1 MQEEV
6 NERVVLVIKG
16 GVTLSARALA
26 KAMRKVL
33 ELRKNKNLS
42 SHQKTGKQNIKQLIR
57 QNAGVS
63 NIELTNSNIKSFDRT
78 ARKYGIDY
86 AVKKDRLS
94 TPPKYLVFF
103 KSRDADAMT
112 AAFTEFSKRTLRKE
126 KQKQSVKK
134 TLEVF
139 KKMIKEKGLD
149 KVKELVKGERER

>member
-42 SHQKTGKQNIKQLIR
+42 SHQKTGKQNIKQLIG

-134 TLEVF
+134 TLEAF
-139 KKMIKEKGLD
+139 KKLIKEKGLD

>member
-16 GVTLSARALA
+16 GVTISARALA

-42 SHQKTGKQNIKQLIR
+42 SHQKTGKQNIKQLIG

-134 TLEVF
+134 TLEAF
-139 KKMIKEKGLD
+139 KKLIKEKGLD

>member
-6 NERVVLVIKG
+6 NERVVLVIHG

-26 KAMRKVL
+26 RAMRKVL

-42 SHQKTGKQNIKQLIR
+42 SHQKTGKQNIKQLIG

-134 TLEVF
+134 TLEAF
-139 KKMIKEKGLD
+139 KKLIKEKGLD

>member
-139 KKMIKEKGLD
+139 KKLITEKGLD

>member
-6 NERVVLVIKG
+6 NDRVVLVIKG

-42 SHQKTGKQNIKQLIR
+42 SHQKTGKQNIKQLIG

-134 TLEVF
+134 TLEAF
-139 KKMIKEKGLD
+139 KKLIKEKGLD

>member
-16 GVTLSARALA
+16 GVTLTARALA

-33 ELRKNKNLS
+33 ELRKNKNFP
-42 SHQKTGKQNIKQLIR
+42 SHQKTGKQNIKQLIG

-103 KSRDADAMT
+103 KSRDADAIKCL
-112 AAFTEFSKRTLRKE
+112 SSLSGILQGTL
-126 KQKQSVKK
+126 KQSVSIIFRSGY
-134 TLEVF
+134 TLS
-139 KKMIKEKGLD
+139 
-149 KVKELVKGERER
+149 

>member
-139 KKMIKEKGLD
+139 KKLIKEKGLD

>member
-33 ELRKNKNLS
+33 ELRKNKNLP
-42 SHQKTGKQNIKQLIR
+42 SHKKTGKQNIKQLIG

-126 KQKQSVKK
+126 KQKQSVKR
-134 TLEVF
+134 TLEAF
-139 KKMIKEKGLD
+139 KKLIKEKGLD

>member
-42 SHQKTGKQNIKQLIR
+42 SHQKTGKQNIKQLIG

-94 TPPKYLVFF
+94 TPPKYFVFF

-134 TLEVF
+134 TLEAF
-139 KKMIKEKGLD
+139 KKLIKEKGLD

>member
-94 TPPKYLVFF
+94 TPTKYLVFF

-134 TLEVF
+134 TLEAF
-139 KKMIKEKGLD
+139 KKLIKEKGLD

>member
-33 ELRKNKNLS
+33 ELRKNKNFP
-42 SHQKTGKQNIKQLIR
+42 SHQKTGKQNIKQLIG

-134 TLEVF
+134 TLEAF
-139 KKMIKEKGLD
+139 KKLIKEKGLD
-149 KVKELVKGERER
+149 KVKELVKEERER

>member
-33 ELRKNKNLS
+33 ELRKNKNFL
-42 SHQKTGKQNIKQLIR
+42 SHQKTGKQNIKQLIG

-78 ARKYGIDY
+78 ARKYSIDY
-86 AVKKDRLS
+86 AVEKDRLS

-134 TLEVF
+134 TLEAF
-139 KKMIKEKGLD
+139 KKLIKEKGLD

>member
-33 ELRKNKNLS
+33 ELRK
-42 SHQKTGKQNIKQLIR
+42 
-57 QNAGVS
+57 
-63 NIELTNSNIKSFDRT
+63 KSFDRT

-134 TLEVF
+134 TLEAF
-139 KKMIKEKGLD
+139 KKLIKEKGLD

>member
-26 KAMRKVL
+26 RAMRKVL

-134 TLEVF
+134 TLEAF
-139 KKMIKEKGLD
+139 KKLIKEKGLD

>member
-134 TLEVF
+134 TLEAF
-139 KKMIKEKGLD
+139 KKLIKEKGLD

>member
-1 MQEEV
+1 MVTRARRPFIWDVFYFEEV
-6 NERVVLVIKG
+6 
-16 GVTLSARALA
+16 
-26 KAMRKVL
+26 
-33 ELRKNKNLS
+33 RKN
-42 SHQKTGKQNIKQLIR
+42 GKQNTVLHYNR
-57 QNAGVS
+57 
-63 NIELTNSNIKSFDRT
+63 NIKSFDRT

-103 KSRDADAMT
+103 KSRDADAMM

-134 TLEVF
+134 TLEAF
-139 KKMIKEKGLD
+139 KKLIKEKGLD

>member
-42 SHQKTGKQNIKQLIR
+42 SHQKTGKQNIKQLIG

-134 TLEVF
+134 TLEAF
-139 KKMIKEKGLD
+139 KKLIKEKGLD
-149 KVKELVKGERER
+149 KVKKLVKGERER

>member
-16 GVTLSARALA
+16 GVTISARALA

-33 ELRKNKNLS
+33 ELRKNKKPQ
-42 SHQKTGKQNIKQLIR
+42 SHQKTGKQNIKQLIG

-134 TLEVF
+134 TLEAF
-139 KKMIKEKGLD
+139 KKLIKEKGLD

>member
-33 ELRKNKNLS
+33 ELRKHKNLS
-42 SHQKTGKQNIKQLIR
+42 SHQKTGKQNIKQLIG

-134 TLEVF
+134 TLEAF
-139 KKMIKEKGLD
+139 KKLIKEKGLD

>member
-26 KAMRKVL
+26 RAMRKVL

-42 SHQKTGKQNIKQLIR
+42 SHQKTGKQNIKQLIG

-134 TLEVF
+134 TLEAF
-139 KKMIKEKGLD
+139 KKLIKEKGLD

>member
-42 SHQKTGKQNIKQLIR
+42 SHQKTGKQNIKQLIG

-134 TLEVF
+134 TLEAF
-139 KKMIKEKGLD
+139 KKLIKKKGLD

>member
-1 MQEEV
+1 M
-6 NERVVLVIKG
+6 
-16 GVTLSARALA
+16 
-26 KAMRKVL
+26 L

-139 KKMIKEKGLD
+139 KKLIKEKGLD

>member
-42 SHQKTGKQNIKQLIR
+42 SHQKTGKQNIKQLIG

-134 TLEVF
+134 TLEAF
-139 KKMIKEKGLD
+139 KKLFKEKGLD

>member
-16 GVTLSARALA
+16 GITLSARALA

-33 ELRKNKNLS
+33 ELRKNTNPPS
-42 SHQKTGKQNIKQLIR
+42 RQKTGKQNIKQLIG

-134 TLEVF
+134 TLEAF
-139 KKMIKEKGLD
+139 KKLIKEKGLD

>member
-42 SHQKTGKQNIKQLIR
+42 SHQKTGKQNIKQLIG

-134 TLEVF
+134 TLEAF
-139 KKMIKEKGLD
+139 KKLLKEKGLD

>member
-42 SHQKTGKQNIKQLIR
+42 SHQKTGKQNIKQLIG

-134 TLEVF
+134 TLEAF
-139 KKMIKEKGLD
+139 KKLIKEKGLD
-149 KVKELVKGERER
+149 RVKELVKGERER

>member
-42 SHQKTGKQNIKQLIR
+42 SHQKTGKQNIKQLIG

-134 TLEVF
+134 TLEAF
-139 KKMIKEKGLD
+139 KKLVKEKGLD

>member
-16 GVTLSARALA
+16 GVTLSTRALA

-42 SHQKTGKQNIKQLIR
+42 SHQKTGKQNIKQLIG

-134 TLEVF
+134 TLEAF
-139 KKMIKEKGLD
+139 KKLIKEKGLD

>member
-26 KAMRKVL
+26 RAMRKVL

-42 SHQKTGKQNIKQLIR
+42 SHQKTGKQNIKQLIG

-112 AAFTEFSKRTLRKE
+112 AAFTEFSKRTLRKA

-134 TLEVF
+134 TLEAF
-139 KKMIKEKGLD
+139 KKLIKEKGLD

>member
-1 MQEEV
+1 MPNYTPAMFQV
-6 NERVVLVIKG
+6 KKG
-16 GVTLSARALA
+16 ALHSRFSWLH
-26 KAMRKVL
+26 KHFSGNI
-33 ELRKNKNLS
+33 E
-42 SHQKTGKQNIKQLIR
+42 KQNIKQLIG

-134 TLEVF
+134 TLEAF
-139 KKMIKEKGLD
+139 KKLIKEKGLD

>member
-42 SHQKTGKQNIKQLIR
+42 SHQKTGKQNIKQLIG

-103 KSRDADAMT
+103 KSRDADAVT

-134 TLEVF
+134 TLEAF
-139 KKMIKEKGLD
+139 KKLIKEKGLD

>member
-16 GVTLSARALA
+16 GVTLTARALA

-33 ELRKNKNLS
+33 ELRKNKKPP
-42 SHQKTGKQNIKQLIR
+42 SHQKTGKQNIKQLIG

-134 TLEVF
+134 TLEAF
-139 KKMIKEKGLD
+139 KKLIKEKGLD